1 MNGPVD
7 ASRGDGSPPSAQRR
21 DRSGSQTGGIRNPI
35 LERHPRYRG
44 DWRAPFMDAIRSNLA
59 DDAIVLDIGSGRTPS
74 VPRELRRPSN
84 VYVGL
89 DISRRELERAG
100 KGAYDRLVVASITK
114 RVPELV
120 GTVDLAVSW
129 QVLEHVTPMSL
140 ALQNV
145 HDYLRPGGMFV
156 AQFSGRWSAFAVP
169 NRLVPY
175 RVARAVLERLLDRD
189 PETVFPAP
197 YDACTSSGM
206 RRLLTNWSSVEI
218 IPRYRG
224 AGYLGFFRPLQWL
237 YLKTEDRLAR
247 SHPDL
252 ATHYLLVA
260 RK

>member
-1 MNGPVD
+1 M
-7 ASRGDGSPPSAQRR
+7 
-21 DRSGSQTGGIRNPI
+21 
-35 LERHPRYRG
+35 LERNPRYRG
-44 DWRAPFMDAIRSNLA
+44 DWRAPFIDAIRSNLA

-74 VPRELRRPSN
+74 VPRELIRPSN

-89 DISRRELERAG
+89 DVSRGELDRAG
-100 KGAYDRLVVASITK
+100 AGAYDRLIVASITE

-120 GTVDLAVSW
+120 GTIDLAVSW
-129 QVLEHVTPMSL
+129 QVLEHVTPMSV

-145 HDYLRPGGMFV
+145 HDYLRPGGTFV
-156 AQFSGRWSAFAVP
+156 AHFSGRWSAFAVP
-169 NRLVPY
+169 NRLLPN
-175 RVARAVLERLLDRD
+175 RVARAVLKLFLDRD
-189 PETVFPAP
+189 PDTVFPAR
-197 YDACTSSGM
+197 YDACTSSAM
-206 RRLLTNWSSVEI
+206 HRLLTNWSSVEI

-252 ATHYLLVA
+252 GTHYLLVA